1 MGRGVKRTTVH
12 GVLESDMTEQLT
24 LTLSFASSY
33 DTFWVCL
40 FVCFF
45 HKRKRFPERA
55 GRNQRLLSG
64 SPMPVAP
71 HLSYLTLTMKL

>member
-40 FVCFF
+40 FVFSTKEKDF
-45 HKRKRFPERA
+45 LKGQEGTKD
-55 GRNQRLLSG
+55 
-64 SPMPVAP
+64 
-71 HLSYLTLTMKL
+71 Y